1 MMLILLLIGLIHL
14 WGVKVISNN
23 KPSNSCLFIML
34 DVMGFASL
42 LTGST
47 FGWYILGASF
57 GLSFLFFILAFILMA
72 SGKFDRK

>member
-1 MMLILLLIGLIHL
+1 
-14 WGVKVISNN
+14 
-23 KPSNSCLFIML
+23 ML